1 MEVVSASGELILRV
15 AARDL
20 VSSESMPFLDK
31 GTGGFVRGDFDLQS
45 FSTHQLLRLGRRK
58 ATCMRMK

>member
-20 VSSESMPFLDK
+20 VSSESMPFPDK
-31 GTGGFVRGDFDLQS
+31 GTGGDFDLHS
-45 FSTHQLLRLGRRK
+45 SSTHQSLRLGRRK
-58 ATCMRMK
+58 TTCMRMK